1 MNLRYTFFDN
11 QKNNEPFR
19 IPYDQELADNQ
30 IALKVT
36 SMLPKSNRPII
47 IFCIGTDRST
57 GDSLGPLIGSKM
69 SEKGLSYF
77 HVYGTL
83 DEPIHAVNLIEK
95 VDEINK
101 QYSNPFIIG
110 IDACLGRLKSVGV
123 ITIGEGPIK
132 PGAGVNKE
140 LTPIGDMHIT
150 GIVNVSG
157 FMEFF
162 VLQNTRLSLVMKI
175 ADTITNGICKAEA
188 QHIRKKELDWDMG
201 SGSLTQK

>member
-1 MNLRYTFFDN
+1 MNLRYKLFDHL
-11 QKNNEPFR
+11 KNEPFR
-19 IPYDQELADNQ
+19 IPHDQELADHQ
-30 IALKVT
+30 IAQKIT
-36 SMLPKSNRPII
+36 SMLPSTTNQQIV

-57 GDSLGPLIGSKM
+57 GDCLGPLIGTKIT
-69 SEKGLSYF
+69 EKGLSHF

-83 DEPIHAVNLIEK
+83 DEPIHAVNLQEKIE
-95 VDEINK
+95 EIN
-101 QYSNPFIIG
+101 QRYSNPFIIG
-110 IDACLGRLKSVGV
+110 IDACLGRLKSVGS

-175 ADTITNGICKAEA
+175 ANTISSGICKAEFGYL
-188 QHIRKKELDWDMG
+188 RKIELDPIENDRFT
-201 SGSLTQK
+201 L